1 MIKRIK
7 KVGNSNALI
16 LDKPLLELLGLE
28 ENGEV
33 QITIHNGSLIITPS
47 QPKPVDKEKFEAC
60 LDRVV
65 EERREVL
72 RRLAE

>member
-1 MIKRIK
+1 MIKRLK
-7 KVGNSNALI
+7 RVGNSNALI
-16 LDKPLLELLGLE
+16 LDKAILELVGLQ

-33 QITIHNGSLIITPS
+33 QITVHNGSLIITPA
-47 QPKPVDKEKFEAC
+47 QPKPVDKERFEAC